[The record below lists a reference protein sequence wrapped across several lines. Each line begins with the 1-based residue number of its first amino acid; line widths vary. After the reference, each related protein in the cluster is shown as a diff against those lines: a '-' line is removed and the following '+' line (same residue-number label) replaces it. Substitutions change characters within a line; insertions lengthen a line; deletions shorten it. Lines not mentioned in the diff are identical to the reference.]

1 MASCANCK
9 FFLNAQIMG
18 SCRRYPQTINRHMN
32 DWCGEHIA
40 PQQAEPEII
49 KLPVYDIHTD
59 TVVEPPLRKKPGR
72 KPKHDQTPA

>member
-1 MASCANCK
+1 MASCASCK

-32 DWCGEHIA
+32 DWCGEHFA
-40 PQQAEPEII
+40 VQQAEPAMV
-49 KLPVYDIHTD
+49 KLPVYDIQTD
-59 TVVEPPLRKKPGR
+59 MVAQPPMKKKPGR

>member
-1 MASCANCK
+1 MIGVVNI
-9 FFLNAQIMG
+9 L
-18 SCRRYPQTINRHMN
+18 RRNK
-32 DWCGEHIA
+32 
-40 PQQAEPEII
+40 AEPEMV

>member
-1 MASCANCK
+1 MASCASCK

-32 DWCGEHIA
+32 DWCGEHFEV
-40 PQQAEPEII
+40 QQAEPVMV
-49 KLPVYDIHTD
+49 KLPVYDIQTD
-59 TVVEPPLRKKPGR
+59 TVVQPPMKKKPGR